1 MAWAYCSCS
10 TMMLQEQRDK
20 EKRKGRINIPLKQTA
35 DVPHYYAAAVSL
47 CLTSCV
53 DWDFS
58 PEVKDPLTGFK
69 ALAYRQ
75 TPVCNL

>member
-1 MAWAYCSCS
+1 M
-10 TMMLQEQRDK
+10 TLQEQRDK
-20 EKRKGRINIPLKQTA
+20 EKRKKGGKIINIHLKLTA
-35 DVPHYYAAAVSL
+35 DMPIYYATAVSV